1 MPLYEYYCKDCDQ
14 RFELLRP
21 VSGMDDPATC
31 PEGHGGAS
39 RVLSTFAAFTQGE
52 GGASQAVA
60 GSNPCGGC
68 AADSCATCDI
78 N

>member
-1 MPLYEYYCKDCDQ
+1 MPLYEYYCESCNQ

-21 VSGMDDPATC
+21 VSRMDDAAPC
-31 PEGHGGAS
+31 PEGHGDAD
-39 RVLSTFAAFTQGE
+39 RVLSTFAAFTQGDSGTSE
-52 GGASQAVA
+52 AIA

-68 AADSCATCDI
+68 AADSCSTCSI